1 MSGDLVLDTSVVIA
15 ALRGV
20 SGIEARLDQA
30 ERLWL
35 PVIALGEL
43 ELGVELRATLECS
56 APPWMPFC
64 PPCPCCL

>member
-20 SGIEARLDQA
+20 SGIEARLDLV

-35 PVIALGEL
+35 PVIALGE
-43 ELGVELRATLECS
+43 A
-56 APPWMPFC
+56 
-64 PPCPCCL
+64 